1 MCQSGCECSSQISSL
16 CHEERGKT
24 GWRRGGSGMGE
35 QYRRDPSWKKSF
47 AQFYESCICP
57 VGWFYQSLTATVER
71 DLNDG
76 RATKP
81 ARCRVRVISQLNALQ
96 VNADNALCS
105 SLAFSFLKKSNFY
118 RWLWADTSAAGAS
131 VLWAKLVQHLC
142 CEDEKTSW
150 LHFVSKFIPAQN
162 IAKLLVLLKVSSVF
176 FCMIFFFLFHPN
188 SFFLLLG
195 NLKYHR
201 GKLALD
207 DSSGKC
213 LGGVR
218 KRMNAISRG
227 WNLLFTCNADERRFA
242 SAPFSCCL
250 QLQNPLQYFL
260 VTHFFPSHLC
270 LKTS

>member
-24 GWRRGGSGMGE
+24 GWQRGGSGMGE

-150 LHFVSKFIPAQN
+150 LHFVSKFIPAQK

-176 FCMIFFFLFHPN
+176 FVWFFFFYSIPILF
-188 SFFLLLG
+188 
-195 NLKYHR
+195 
-201 GKLALD
+201 
-207 DSSGKC
+207 
-213 LGGVR
+213 
-218 KRMNAISRG
+218 
-227 WNLLFTCNADERRFA
+227 
-242 SAPFSCCL
+242 FSC
-250 QLQNPLQYFL
+250 
-260 VTHFFPSHLC
+260 
-270 LKTS
+270 